1 MAAFA
6 KWTAMCCSMIIKLIS
21 EKVHIARDITPPPE
35 TRGACI
41 YLVLLFRKEG
51 ELSSIAEMGYCSGIS
66 IWFSLAS
73 SAFIDAL
80 SKARYFY
87 KESLALYFGQK
98 NPFEKLIKKHSLNS
112 PPQISI
118 FIHGAHCMSLKK
130 QNINA
135 ARSEHD
141 VFCQSDTHNL
151 DKINIQIR
159 F

>member
-21 EKVHIARDITPPPE
+21 EKVHTARDITPPPE
-35 TRGACI
+35 TRGAFI
-41 YLVLLFRKEG
+41 YPVLLFRKEG

-66 IWFSLAS
+66 IWLSLAS
-73 SAFIDAL
+73 SAFVDAL
-80 SKARYFY
+80 SKARYLC
-87 KESLALYFGQK
+87 KESLALYFCQK
-98 NPFEKLIKKHSLNS
+98 NPFEKLVKKQSLNS

-130 QNINA
+130 PNINA

-141 VFCQSDTHNL
+141 IFCESDTYNL
-151 DKINIQIR
+151 DKMNVQIR
-159 F
+159 L